1 MKKQL
6 FIRKAMKADDENGM
20 QASELSSSTFILISY
35 GAVMKKK
42 VSIDPKC
49 KPSRMHTMI
58 AEQTVLECL
67 PCSVFQGA

>member
-1 MKKQL
+1 
-6 FIRKAMKADDENGM
+6 MKADDENGM
-20 QASELSSSTFILISY
+20 QASELSSSTFISISY